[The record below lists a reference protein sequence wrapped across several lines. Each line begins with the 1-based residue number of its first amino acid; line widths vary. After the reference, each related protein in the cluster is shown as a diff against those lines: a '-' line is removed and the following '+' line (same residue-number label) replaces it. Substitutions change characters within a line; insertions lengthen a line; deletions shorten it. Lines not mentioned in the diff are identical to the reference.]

1 MRIVFYNRSIIK
13 KDLGFPVK
21 QVPSVIDLC
30 RESDFVS
37 IHCPGGKET
46 LNILNAEAIA
56 NLKKS
61 SFIVNTARGDVLD
74 EDAVSH
80 ALSKGLIAGVGL
92 DVYKGE
98 PIVNKKLLMA
108 PNTVL
113 LPHMGSAT
121 HETRTLMGLKVLE
134 NLKAFFD
141 NDKPI
146 DMVY

>member
-1 MRIVFYNRSIIK
+1 
-13 KDLGFPVK
+13 
-21 QVPSVIDLC
+21 
-30 RESDFVS
+30 
-37 IHCPGGKET
+37 
-46 LNILNAEAIA
+46 
-56 NLKKS
+56 
-61 SFIVNTARGDVLD
+61 
-74 EDAVSH
+74 
-80 ALSKGLIAGVGL
+80 
-92 DVYKGE
+92 
-98 PIVNKKLLMA
+98 MA